1 MGYKLME
8 QVLDVAPFMDAANWR
23 VLVFLAS
30 YANEDTGELWA
41 ANATVAKRMG
51 VTERSVKRIRGQ
63 LIRDGVLVPDG
74 SRRVEVNGRSRTVRV
89 YGIDLTALQQSPTV
103 ATKSG
108 TSSVPISEDDDDD
121 DPAESGTS
129 SVPTFESAAP
139 ENGHSS
145 VPTSSAKSGAN
156 SGTPDSESGHS
167 FGSKVGTVLAESG
180 TSSVPLYLEVPREY
194 REKGETIH
202 GATLDTLC
210 RPHQNISFRGW
221 LAENGSR
228 APTILHTVA
237 ALVRRNDE
245 DVRALTR
252 MEPRF
257 LEFALA
263 RFWQLWEP
271 LTIPTH
277 PCWPRRFADFVRR
290 GADVTYRLS
299 CGAYLW
305 TPEGEAAFA
314 GFAW

>member
-8 QVLDVAPFMDAANWR
+8 QVLDLAPVMDAAGWR

-51 VTERSVKRIRGQ
+51 VAERSVKRIRGQ
-63 LIRDGVLVPDG
+63 LIREGVLVPDG
-74 SRRVEVNGRSRTVRV
+74 SRRVEINGRSRTIRV
-89 YGIDLTALQQSPTV
+89 YGLDLTALQHKRAAASE
-103 ATKSG
+103 SG
-108 TSSVPISEDDDDD
+108 ASSVPTSEDDDDD
-121 DPAESGTS
+121 DPAESGTTPA
-129 SVPTFESAAP
+129 PTFESAAS

-145 VPTSSAKSGAN
+145 VPLLSAKTGAN
-156 SGTPDSESGHS
+156 SGTPDSQSGCS
-167 FGSKVGTVLAESG
+167 SGSKVGTVLAESG

-194 REKGETIH
+194 REKGETIQ

-210 RPHQNISFRGW
+210 QPHRNISFRGW

-228 APTILHTVA
+228 APAILHTVA
-237 ALVRRNDE
+237 ALVRRKDE

-252 MEPRF
+252 MEPRY

-271 LTIPTH
+271 LTMPTH

-314 GFAW
+314 GFEG